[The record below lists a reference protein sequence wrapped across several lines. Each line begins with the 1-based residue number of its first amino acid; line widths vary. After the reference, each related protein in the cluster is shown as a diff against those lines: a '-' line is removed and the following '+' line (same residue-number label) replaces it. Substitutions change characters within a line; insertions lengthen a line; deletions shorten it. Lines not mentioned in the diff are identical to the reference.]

1 MPRVSIT
8 SLIYPRRILSRSWL
22 RHKWSSEIQKLKEF
36 KRIENN
42 EISWSIQSL
51 LLSSFSLL
59 FSFLFFFSSLQ
70 NSQRNW
76 KTPLRSVLG
85 RFSLFGG
92 VLLSLKSNLE
102 PSGAKGCFQG
112 RNRTALYGPKRKYFD
127 PKSSRGFL
135 TESSFRPERITF
147 WVKRFMQFFSSKI
160 FVVLVAPSLLHLH
173 PNIPKMLQKSW
184 NQRNHGSISNFVQY
198 PN

>member
-1 MPRVSIT
+1 
-8 SLIYPRRILSRSWL
+8 LII
-22 RHKWSSEIQKLKEF
+22 EF
-36 KRIENN
+36 V
-42 EISWSIQSL
+42 L
-51 LLSSFSLL
+51 LIMKAQ
-59 FSFLFFFSSLQ
+59 FFSSLQ

-76 KTPLRSVLG
+76 KTPLRFVLG
-85 RFSLFGG
+85 RLSLFGG

-112 RNRTALYGPKRKYFD
+112 RNRTALYGPKRKDFD

-135 TESSFRPERITF
+135 TKSSFRPEKITF

-160 FVVLVAPSLLHLH
+160 SVVLVAPSLLHLH